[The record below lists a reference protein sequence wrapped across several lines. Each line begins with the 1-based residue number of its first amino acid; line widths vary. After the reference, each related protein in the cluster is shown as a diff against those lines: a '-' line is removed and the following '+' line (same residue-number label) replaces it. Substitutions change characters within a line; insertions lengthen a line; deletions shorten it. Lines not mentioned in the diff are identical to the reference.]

1 MGQQRYH
8 KGNQNP
14 LNWVKNTI
22 YWNLWDIAKIVLE
35 KKLIVLN
42 PSVWKG
48 ERLKSNMLSI
58 EIKKIEKEQQT
69 RPPENR
75 SHEKKFSRNLRNKRI
90 K

>member
-58 EIKKIEKEQQT
+58 EIKKIGKEQQT

>member
-48 ERLKSNMLSI
+48 ERLKFNMLSI

-69 RPPENR
+69 HPPENR
-75 SHEKKFSRNLRNKRI
+75 SHEKKFSRNLKNKRI

>member
-22 YWNLWDIAKIVLE
+22 YWNLWGIAKIVLE